1 MDFFSSNTSDWIYI
15 VGVIVAFFAFLIWNK
30 KQQASR
36 KGLKR
41 KRFKDRVEE
50 KRNERQKES

>member
-15 VGVIVAFFAFLIWNK
+15 AGVIVAFFVFLVWNK

-36 KGLKR
+36 KGPKR
-41 KRFKDRVEE
+41 KRFKDRIEE
-50 KRNERQKES
+50 KRKERNKD